1 MTLNAQEIPN
11 NASDSKPNDKE
22 YNFAQL
28 RKQAEAERVARIQA
42 EERAAELERKLSSK
56 PIDEDDDDDSEP
68 YVDRRK
74 LKKELNRFGEQS
86 KQQTQAEIHK
96 AVQQALDEKDR
107 QMYLKQNNDFNQVMS
122 GDVIQKFA
130 DRHPQLAE
138 NILRMPE
145 GFERQKLVYETI
157 KALGVDKPEA
167 KPQSIQEKIDANRK
181 NPYYQPSQMGT
192 APYGTHQA
200 TGRNVSAQE
209 GENLY
214 KQMQQLKQN
223 MRLG

>member
-1 MTLNAQEIPN
+1 MTINAQDTPN
-11 NASDSKPNDKE
+11 TSTETKQTDKD

-28 RKQAEAERVARIQA
+28 RKQVEAERVARVQA
-42 EERAAELERKLSSK
+42 EERAAELERQVKSK
-56 PIDEDDDDDSEP
+56 PIHEDDEDDDEP

-86 KQQTQAEIHK
+86 KQQTQADIQRT
-96 AVQQALDEKDR
+96 VQEALNEERR
-107 QMYLKQNNDFNQVMS
+107 QNYLKQNNDFNHVMS
-122 GDVIQKFA
+122 EATIQKFA
-130 DRHPQLAE
+130 DRHPEIAE

-145 GFERQKLVYETI
+145 GFERQKLVYSTI

-192 APYGTHQA
+192 APYGTHQV
-200 TGRNVSAQE
+200 TGRNVSDQE
-209 GENLY
+209 GQNLY